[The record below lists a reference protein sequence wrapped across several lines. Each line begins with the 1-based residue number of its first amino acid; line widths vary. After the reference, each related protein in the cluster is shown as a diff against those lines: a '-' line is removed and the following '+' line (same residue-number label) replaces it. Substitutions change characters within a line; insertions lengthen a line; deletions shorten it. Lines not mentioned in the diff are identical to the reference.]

1 VNGTRGAEASAPAN
15 PEVGTPRGR
24 VRPSLTE
31 PSGAS
36 GPSVVQ
42 KAPGA
47 TPDPQAL
54 RETGA
59 SEGRVAAAVRV
70 VLEGR
75 AFVGAAVGAKAA
87 LAERV
92 AAPGERVAA
101 PAERVAARAERVAAR
116 AVVRGLARRC
126 RL

>member
-1 VNGTRGAEASAPAN
+1 MNGTRGAEASAPAN
-15 PEVGTPRGR
+15 PEVATPRGR

-36 GPSVVQ
+36 GSPSVAQ

-47 TPDPQAL
+47 IPDPQAL

-87 LAERV
+87 FAERV
-92 AAPGERVAA
+92 TAPGEL
-101 PAERVAARAERVAAR
+101 VAARAERVAAR